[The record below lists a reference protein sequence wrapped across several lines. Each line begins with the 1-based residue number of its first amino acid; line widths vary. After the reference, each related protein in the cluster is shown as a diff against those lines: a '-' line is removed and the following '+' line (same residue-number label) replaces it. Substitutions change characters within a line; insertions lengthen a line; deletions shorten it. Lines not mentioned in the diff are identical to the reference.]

1 MDMKQKPEK
10 KLLAAMADEDIVR
23 LIDTQQPDDAA
34 RLLRK
39 LPARRRGAINA
50 RIAGGRRAE
59 IARLADYSEDV
70 AGGLMNSRYADLQP
84 RTRCS
89 DAVRQLVAEDAAET
103 IYVAFVVDT
112 GHRLIGRVGLRE
124 LLRAPK
130 EACVEDIMVRDV
142 DAIGV
147 DLPAEDAARQVARS
161 GRAVLPVVDASERL
175 IGIISYDDAYKQ
187 LEEEASEDMERFAAV
202 TGETQPDYLNVP
214 IWRDF
219 ARRAPWIFGL
229 AVAGL
234 LAGYVVHVYE
244 NALDALVI
252 LALYMPMVADTGGN
266 VGTQTSGLLIR
277 SIATG
282 HVTVGSGLRVLGREV
297 RIALMLAA
305 MLFAFALLKVL
316 FISNSADVPQGLTL
330 HMIAFAIGVAIAVQV
345 VVSAIIG
352 AVLPLF
358 ALTIRQDPAIMAG
371 PALTTIV
378 DTTGLLM
385 YFMITTAILGI

>member
-130 EACVEDIMVRDV
+130 EACVEDIMIRDV

>member
-1 MDMKQKPEK
+1 MDTQQKPEK
-10 KLLAAMADEDIVR
+10 KALAGMSDEDIVR
-23 LIDTQQPDDAA
+23 LIDTLQPDDAA

-39 LPARRRGAINA
+39 LPAKRRGAINA

-59 IARLADYSEDV
+59 IARLTDYSEEV

-103 IYVAFVVDT
+103 IYVAFVVDAD
-112 GHRLIGRVGLRE
+112 HRLIGRVGLRD

-130 EACVEDIMVRDV
+130 EALVEDIMTRQVEALRV
-142 DAIGV
+142 DAS
-147 DLPAEDAARQVARS
+147 AEDAARQVAQS
-161 GRAVLPVVDASERL
+161 GRTVLPVVDAQDRL
-175 IGIISYDDAYKQ
+175 IGIISYDDAYNQ

-214 IWRDF
+214 VWKDF

-316 FISNSADVPQGLTL
+316 FISNSADVPEGLTL

-385 YFMITTAILGI
+385 YFMITTTILGI